1 MPTIHPAKGYDR
13 KLICRMAVALTLM
26 WQYPAIA
33 ADIRISG
40 MGIRKCSEWLNWKDT
55 NQGEARATALEWAQ
69 GFIAGHNIYARSGR
83 NTAPSVVADNKIL
96 VTLLDTYCQKNPDA
110 RIFNGIVEITQN
122 LGGTRLNIAPKSSNG
137 GANSEVNPLQPS

>member
-1 MPTIHPAKGYDR
+1 MPIIHSGKGYNR
-13 KLICRMAVALTLM
+13 KLICRTAVALILM

-55 NQGEARATALEWAQ
+55 NHGEARATALEWAQ
-69 GFIAGHNIYARSGR
+69 GFIAGHNVYARSGR

-96 VTLLDTYCQKNPDA
+96 VTLLDTYCQNNPDA
-110 RIFNGIVEITQN
+110 RIFNGIVEIAQS
-122 LGGTRLNIAPKSSNG
+122 LGGMRLNIAPKSSSG
-137 GANSEVNPLQPS
+137 STNSESKPLQPS